1 MLTSSTTL
9 VSRDIKKWMF
19 TVVTCLITAIAFGQ
33 HDSLI
38 LKNGNVIVGEIKSM
52 TNGVLAIE
60 TDYSKN
66 DFTIEWSGIKE
77 IYSKTRFLITL
88 TNGQR
93 INGNIQMRTDGSKI
107 VIVDADQKQT
117 EAKLNEIVN
126 LKSVKSSFWSRVD
139 ASVDIG
145 LSLTKANNLRQYTS
159 RVNLGYTADKW
170 QVTLFYSDLRS
181 KQDSVAETK
190 RTEWGATFRY
200 FLQDDWFL
208 NASPDLLSNTEQ
220 ALKLRFTGKLGGG
233 KYFVHTNKAYIGA
246 GAGLSFNNES
256 FTNATPSRNSLEA
269 YFGGEVNLFDL
280 DNFSLLTNIYAYPS
294 LTESGRWRTDF
305 SLDTKYDL
313 PLDFYLKL
321 GGTLNY
327 DNRPAVPGKE
337 TDYVLNFSIGW
348 ELDR

>member
-1 MLTSSTTL
+1 MLNPSIGPAG
-9 VSRDIKKWMF
+9 RDSKKWIF
-19 TVVTCLITAIAFGQ
+19 TVVSILISVIAFGQ

-52 TNGVLAIE
+52 TNGVLTIE
-60 TDYSKN
+60 TDYSKS

-88 TNGQR
+88 TSGQR
-93 INGNIQMRTDGSKI
+93 INGNIQTASDGTKI
-107 VIVDADQKQT
+107 VIVDADQKQVET
-117 EAKLNEIVN
+117 KLNDIVY

-159 RVNLGYTADKW
+159 RMNLGYTADKW
-170 QVTLFYSDLRS
+170 QLTFFYSDLRS

-190 RTEWGATFRY
+190 RTEWGTTFRY
-200 FLQDDWFL
+200 FLPNDWFL
-208 NASPDLLSNTEQ
+208 NASPNFLSNTEQ

-233 KYFVHTNKAYIGA
+233 KYFVHTNKKYIGA

-256 FTNATPSRNSLEA
+256 FTNSTPSRNSLEA

-280 DNFSLLTNIYAYPS
+280 ENFSLLTNIYAYPN

-313 PLDFYLKL
+313 PLNFYLKL

-327 DNRPAVPGKE
+327 DNRPAVTGKE
-337 TDYVLNFSIGW
+337 TDYVLNFSVGW
-348 ELDR
+348 ELD

>member
-1 MLTSSTTL
+1 
-9 VSRDIKKWMF
+9 
-19 TVVTCLITAIAFGQ
+19 
-33 HDSLI
+33 
-38 LKNGNVIVGEIKSM
+38 
-52 TNGVLAIE
+52 
-60 TDYSKN
+60 
-66 DFTIEWSGIKE
+66 
-77 IYSKTRFLITL
+77 
-88 TNGQR
+88 
-93 INGNIQMRTDGSKI
+93 
-107 VIVDADQKQT
+107 
-117 EAKLNEIVN
+117 
-126 LKSVKSSFWSRVD
+126 VD
-139 ASVDIG
+139 ASIDIG

-159 RVNLGYTADKW
+159 RTNLGYTADRW

-190 RTEWGATFRY
+190 RTEFGATFRY

-256 FTNATPSRNSLEA
+256 FTNSTPSRNSLEA

-280 DNFSLLTNIYAYPS
+280 ENFSLLTNVYVYPS

-313 PLDFYLKL
+313 PLNFYLRL
-321 GGTLNY
+321 GGTVNY
-327 DNRPAVPGKE
+327 DNRPAVVGKE
-337 TDYVLNFSIGW
+337 TDYVLNFSVGW
-348 ELDR
+348 ELD

>member
-1 MLTSSTTL
+1 MFSFSIWP
-9 VSRDIKKWMF
+9 VNRDNKKWLF
-19 TVVTCLITAIAFGQ
+19 TTFFCLLSVIVFGQ

-52 TNGVLAIE
+52 TNGVLTIE
-60 TDYSKN
+60 TDYSKS

-93 INGNIQMRTDGSKI
+93 INGNMRTDTVGAKV
-107 VIVDADQKQT
+107 VIVDADQKQIET
-117 EAKLNEIVN
+117 KLKDIVY
-126 LKSVKSSFWSRVD
+126 LKSVKSSFLSRLD

-145 LSLTKANNLRQYTS
+145 LSLTKANNLRQYSS
-159 RVNLGYTADKW
+159 RMNLGYTADKW
-170 QVTLFYSDLRS
+170 QLTLFYSDLRS

-190 RTEWGATFRY
+190 RTEWGTTFKY

-233 KYFVHTNKAYIGA
+233 KYFVHTNKAYVGA

-256 FTNATPSRNSLEA
+256 FTNSTPSRNSLEA

-294 LTESGRWRTDF
+294 LTENGRWRTDF

-313 PLDFYLKL
+313 PLDFYFKL

-327 DNRPAVPGKE
+327 DNRPAVTGKE
-337 TDYVLNFSIGW
+337 TDYVLNFSVGW
-348 ELDR
+348 ELD